1 MAYNPGLLAYFF
13 FEILWVLLWFGC
25 ALAIIIKTELEHNL
39 YNIIAIIVAPL
50 HLFVLAAVLYAISKE
65 AERIGAVAGLV
76 FAVMVDTVLM
86 LHIGLHLKDTEAEL
100 RWTFILNAVVA
111 AVGLFISVYAIVW
124 YTCMHTVYKKHPL
137 GRKRQTYQQPLLPPA
152 NGEN

>member
-1 MAYNPGLLAYFF
+1 MAYNAGLLSYFF
-13 FEILWVLLWFGC
+13 LEILWVLLWFGC

-76 FAVMVDTVLM
+76 FAVMVDTILM
-86 LHIGLHLKDTEAEL
+86 LHIGLHLKHTTTEL

-111 AVGLFISVYAIVW
+111 ALGLFISVYAITW
-124 YTCMHTVYKKHPL
+124 YTCMNTVYKKQPVS
-137 GRKRQTYQQPLLPPA
+137 GRKRQTYQQALLPT
-152 NGEN
+152 NDEN